1 MPSAPAEGNG
11 LRDTVGSVRSLRRH
25 LSIWLAPWAVLL
37 AALLLLGGRSA
48 EAQQEKSLNGVAL
61 VIGQS
66 AYDNITALPN
76 PANDARAMVKLL
88 TDLGFDARGVTDRDA
103 ARLRRDIER
112 FVEDAEEADVALLYY
127 SGHGIEAAGENW
139 LVPVDAGPDEL
150 RSADESFVALS
161 SIVDELKKVVPV
173 TIVLLDACRTNPF
186 PPGATLRRT
195 PTGSSEPVSAGGLG
209 AVRGVGA
216 FKAQAPATDNL
227 GMVVGFAA
235 EPGQPALDGE
245 PGANSPYAAALIR
258 HLAAMKGLEFGQVM
272 RMVTEEVYLATK
284 ARQRPWINESLRRL
298 LYFGIAPEEPEGIE
312 ATITGERRQ
321 LLLTMADL
329 PDVDR
334 IQVEQVAL
342 REGVKLD
349 SLYGVLRALGEEAS
363 PKNPEDLGRLLDQ
376 QAGRLKTMLAERA
389 ALRTDDPEL
398 VALASAAD
406 RAIGEGALVA
416 ARGFLDDA
424 VAKVEESSSAVD
436 ALEQQVK
443 DKRLADAAIYA
454 RRADASAL
462 AFDFRAAATDYAK
475 AFELVEKWDERLAW
489 NYKNR
494 EAEALRSH
502 GAATGDR
509 TSLDGALTAYQ
520 AVLDMLPNG
529 QKGRDWAI
537 TRNNMAVVLNTIGER
552 EESSDTLRRALDTFR
567 EAMDIFAAEGDD
579 ANWAAAQN
587 NIGNILLALGGR
599 SGNAALT
606 REAVAAY
613 RAALEKRPRDK
624 LPRDWASSQNNLGIA
639 LFQLSQ
645 PTGDVAG
652 LAEAEEAYRAA
663 LGVYSRDTVPVDWA
677 LVQNNLGNS
686 LNALA
691 LARNDPGIARQA
703 ADAFSA
709 ALTVRTRET
718 WPLQWASSQINL
730 GNAWATLARHDLG
743 TQSAEKAR
751 DAYRDA
757 LAVLDRTKTPLDW
770 ASAQNNLGSAWQTI
784 GQRTQSLEALNQSLD
799 AFQAARRVY
808 RRKDF
813 PLDWAMT
820 QMNAGNTLRLI
831 AAVSSDPKFYR
842 DAIDAYD
849 LALLEYT
856 RRRSPM
862 QWALAT
868 SGKGDALQYLGATEE
883 KTDSLHAAVMAR
895 RAALEVLTIEN
906 AAVDWANAQNG
917 LGVCL
922 LNLATREQNS
932 VYLPE
937 AKAAFEATT
946 KVFTREAQPVQWAF
960 ALNNIGDVHWSLAAQ
975 GGGEKDYR
983 QALTLFEQAREGF
996 AQAGYAPLLTLIDQ
1010 KINLV
1015 KANLK

>member
-1 MPSAPAEGNG
+1 MQ
-11 LRDTVGSVRSLRRH
+11 
-25 LSIWLAPWAVLL
+25 SIRFVQTNWLVPWAVLL
-37 AALLLLGGRSA
+37 AALLALGLRTA
-48 EAQQEKSLNGVAL
+48 AAQEPKSLNGVAL

-66 AYDNITALPN
+66 AYENISPLPN
-76 PANDARAMVKLL
+76 PANDAREMVKLL

-139 LVPVDAGPDEL
+139 LVPVDAGPGALE
-150 RSADESFVALS
+150 SADESFVALS

-186 PPGATLRRT
+186 PPGATLKRS
-195 PTGSSEPVSAGGLG
+195 PTGSAEPVSAGGLG
-209 AVRGVGA
+209 AVRGVAA
-216 FKAQAPATDNL
+216 FKAQAPANDNL
-227 GMVVGFAA
+227 GMVIGFAA
-235 EPGQPALDGE
+235 EPGQPALDGD

-272 RMVTEEVYLATK
+272 RVVTEEVYLATK
-284 ARQRPWINESLRRL
+284 ARQRPWMNESLRRL
-298 LYFGIAPEEPEGIE
+298 LYFGIAPEEPQGVD

-349 SLYGVLRALGEEAS
+349 SLYGILRALGEEAS
-363 PKNPEDLGRLLDQ
+363 PKTPEDLGKLLDQ
-376 QAGRLKTMLAERA
+376 QAGRLKSMMAERA

-416 ARGFLDDA
+416 ARRFLDDA
-424 VAKVEESSSAVD
+424 VAKVEANSSAVD

-462 AFDFRAAATDYAK
+462 AFDFRAAAADYAK

-489 NYKNR
+489 NYKNL

-509 TSLDGALTAYQ
+509 ASLDGALSAYQ
-520 AVLDMLPNG
+520 TVLDMLPNG
-529 QKGRDWAI
+529 EKGRDWAI

-552 EESSDTLRRALDTFR
+552 EAGTDTLHRALDTFR
-567 EAMDIFAAEGDD
+567 DAMAVFAAESDD

-587 NIGNILLALGGR
+587 NIGNILLVLGGR
-599 SGNAALT
+599 SGDAALI

-613 RAALEKRPRDK
+613 RAALEKRPRDS
-624 LPRDWASSQNNLGIA
+624 LPMDWASSQNNLGIA

-645 PTGDVAG
+645 PTGDVSG
-652 LAEAEEAYRAA
+652 LAEAEAAYRAA
-663 LGVYSRDTVPVDWA
+663 LEIYSRDAAPIDWA
-677 LVQNNLGNS
+677 LVQNNLGNT

-691 LARNDPGIARQA
+691 LARNDPRIARQS
-703 ADAFSA
+703 ADAFLA
-709 ALTVRTRET
+709 ALTVRTKET

-743 TQSAEKAR
+743 SESVEKAR
-751 DAYRDA
+751 DAYREA
-757 LAVLDRTKTPLDW
+757 LTVLDRSKTPLDW

-784 GQRTQSLEALNQSLD
+784 GQRSQDIEALKQSLE

-808 RRKDF
+808 KRRDF
-813 PLDWAMT
+813 PMDWAMT
-820 QMNAGNTLRLI
+820 QNNAGNTLRLI

-856 RRRSPM
+856 RERAPL

-868 SGKGDALQYLGATEE
+868 SSKGDALQFLGATEE

-922 LNLATREQNS
+922 LNLATREQNPA
-932 VYLPE
+932 YLTE

-946 KVFTREAQPVQWAF
+946 KVFTRDAQPVQWAF

-975 GGGEKDYR
+975 GGGANDYR
-983 QALTLFEQAREGF
+983 QALAMFEQAREGF

-1010 KINLV
+1010 KIDLV